1 MKTLIFTNE
10 EAFNAQ
16 LEELK
21 KSVQSINENF
31 ANLNSMGNLTVDEV
45 AKLMTKNNSDLSS
58 EIMDAARMKVQHNL
72 GIDESDN
79 ITYEAQQM
87 IDRDAYKLAFKK
99 LEAIKKIVKNKDVDK
114 NLLTTPYISVSDTA
128 VTVDELA
135 IKEYFTVYATNENQT
150 KALDLFDNILKECKE
165 LITLGIDDPLQYI
178 TEYQL
183 FNSNKETIITKL
195 NQQ

>member
-10 EAFNAQ
+10 EKFNSELNQ
-16 LEELK
+16 LK
-21 KSVQSINENF
+21 KSVQSINDNF
-31 ANLNSMGNLTVDEV
+31 ANLKSMDNLTVDDV
-45 AKLMTKNNSDLSS
+45 AKLITKSNSDLSS
-58 EIMDAARMKVQHNL
+58 EIMDAARMKVRHNL

-79 ITYEAQQM
+79 VTYEAQQM

-114 NLLTTPYISVSDTA
+114 NLLTTPFITVTDTA
-128 VTVDELA
+128 ATVNENA

-150 KALDLFDNILKECKE
+150 KALDLLDNILKECKQ
-165 LITLGIDDPLQYI
+165 LVALGIDDPLQYI
-178 TEYQL
+178 TEYQVY
-183 FNSNKETIITKL
+183 NSNKETIIIKL

>member
-1 MKTLIFTNE
+1 MKTLIFINE
-10 EAFNAQ
+10 EKFNYELNQ
-16 LEELK
+16 LK
-21 KSVQSINENF
+21 KSVQSINDNF
-31 ANLNSMGNLTVDEV
+31 ANLNSMDNLTVDEV
-45 AKLMTKNNSDLSS
+45 AKLITKNNSDLSC

-87 IDRDAYKLAFKK
+87 IDRDAYKLAFRK

-114 NLLTTPYISVSDTA
+114 NLYTTPYISVSDTA
-128 VTVDELA
+128 VTVDEVA
-135 IKEYFTVYATNENQT
+135 VKEYFTVYATNENQT
-150 KALDLFDNILKECKE
+150 KALDLYDNILKECKE
-165 LITLGIDDPLQYI
+165 LVTLGIADPLQYI

-183 FNSNKETIITKL
+183 YNSNKETIITKL

>member
-1 MKTLIFTNE
+1 MKTLIFINE
-10 EAFNAQ
+10 EKFNYELNQ
-16 LEELK
+16 LK
-21 KSVQSINENF
+21 KSVQSINDNF

-45 AKLMTKNNSDLSS
+45 AKLIIKNNSDLSS
-58 EIMDAARMKVQHNL
+58 EIMDAARVKVRHNL

-87 IDRDAYKLAFKK
+87 IDRDAYKLAFGK

-114 NLLTTPYISVSDTA
+114 NLYTTPYISVSDTA
-128 VTVDELA
+128 VTVDENA
-135 IKEYFTVYATNENQT
+135 IKEYFTIYATNENQT
-150 KALDLFDNILKECKE
+150 KALDLYNNILKECKE
-165 LITLGIDDPLQYI
+165 LVTLGIEDPLQYI

-183 FNSNKETIITKL
+183 YNSNKETIITKL

>member
-10 EAFNAQ
+10 EKFNYELNQ
-16 LEELK
+16 LK
-21 KSVQSINENF
+21 QSVQSINDNF
-31 ANLNSMGNLTVDEV
+31 TNLNSMGNLTVDEV
-45 AKLMTKNNSDLSS
+45 AKLITKSNSDLSS
-58 EIMDAARMKVQHNL
+58 EIMDAARMKVRHNL

-79 ITYEAQQM
+79 VTYEAQQM

-99 LEAIKKIVKNKDVDK
+99 LEAIKKIVKIKDVDK
-114 NLLTTPYISVSDTA
+114 ILLTTPYLSVTDTA
-128 VTVDELA
+128 VTVDEVA

-150 KALDLFDNILKECKE
+150 KALDLYDNILKECKQ
-165 LITLGIDDPLQYI
+165 LVALGIDAPLQYI

-183 FNSNKETIITKL
+183 YNSNKETIIIKL

>member
-10 EAFNAQ
+10 EKFNYELNQ
-16 LEELK
+16 LK
-21 KSVQSINENF
+21 KSVQSINDNF
-31 ANLNSMGNLTVDEV
+31 ANLNSIGNLTVDEV
-45 AKLMTKNNSDLSS
+45 AKLITKNNSDLSS
-58 EIMDAARMKVQHNL
+58 DIMDAARVKVRHNL
-72 GIDESDN
+72 GIDENDN

-87 IDRDAYKLAFKK
+87 IDRDAYKLAFRK
-99 LEAIKKIVKNKDVDK
+99 LESIKKIVKNKDVDK

-128 VTVDELA
+128 ATVNENA
-135 IKEYFTVYATNENQT
+135 IKEYFTVFATNENQK

-165 LITLGIDDPLQYI
+165 LVTLGIDDPLQYI